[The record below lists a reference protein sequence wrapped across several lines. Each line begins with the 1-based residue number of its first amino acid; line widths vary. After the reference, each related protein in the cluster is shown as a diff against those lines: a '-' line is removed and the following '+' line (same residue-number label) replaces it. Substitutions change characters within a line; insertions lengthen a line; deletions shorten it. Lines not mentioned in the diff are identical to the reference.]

1 MIDTA
6 KQIHKELLGAE
17 NILLVSHKNPDG
29 DALSSGCALMQ
40 YLRQL
45 NKNHIAYCAT
55 PISKNLNFLPH
66 AEYYITNPQILTNNQ
81 FDLIIV
87 LDSGD
92 LLYAGLDEFLKK
104 LDYAPIVVNIDH
116 HATNEFYGHHNLVFS
131 NAASTTEVLY
141 SFFKINKIAIDKYIA
156 TCLLTGIIADTA
168 YFSNPATTAQ
178 SLKIAAELLRLGGNL
193 NLIQGWTVKNRTV
206 RGLKIWG
213 QVLSRLYKNE
223 KYDIIS
229 TILTADDLIGTEA
242 AGAAEEVEG
251 IANFLNNLGE
261 GRIVLLLKDK
271 GDGIIK
277 ASMRTT
283 NPKID
288 LSALAKMFGGGGHA
302 KAAGFSVK
310 GKLIETENGWKII

>member
-6 KQIHKELLGAE
+6 RKIHQEILGAE

-40 YLRQL
+40 YLRQID
-45 NKNHIAYCAT
+45 KNHTAYCAT
-55 PISKNLNFLPH
+55 PISQNFNFLPH
-66 AEYYITNPQILTNNQ
+66 AEYYTTNPRILIDER
-81 FDLIIV
+81 FDLVIV

-92 LLYAGLDEFLKK
+92 LLYAGLDEFLKN
-104 LDYAPIVVNIDH
+104 LDYSPVIVNIDH
-116 HATNEFYGHHNLVFS
+116 HATNEFFGHHNLVLS
-131 NAASTTEVLY
+131 HAASTTEVLY
-141 SFFKINKIAIDKYIA
+141 NFFKINKIALDKYIA
-156 TCLLTGIIADTA
+156 TCLLTGIITDTG

-193 NLIQGWTVKNRTV
+193 NLIKGWTLKNRSV
-206 RGLKIWG
+206 RGLKVWG

-223 KYDIIS
+223 TYDIVS
-229 TILTADDLIGTEA
+229 TILTADDTQGQESAGTD
-242 AGAAEEVEG
+242 EEVEG

-261 GRIVLLLKDK
+261 GKIVLLLKDK

-277 ASMRTT
+277 ASLRTT
-283 NPKID
+283 DPQID

-310 GKLIETENGWKII
+310 GKLAETKKGWQVV

>member
-1 MIDTA
+1 MIDVA
-6 KQIHKELLGAE
+6 KKIHQEILGAE

-45 NKNHIAYCAT
+45 NKNHTAYCAT
-55 PISKNLNFLPH
+55 PISRNFNFLPL
-66 AEYYITNPQILTNNQ
+66 AEYFNTNPLVLTDNQ

-92 LLYAGLDEFLKK
+92 LFYAGLDEFLKN

-116 HATNEFYGHHNLVFS
+116 HATNEFFGRHNLVLAG
-131 NAASTTEVLY
+131 AASTTEVLY
-141 SFFKINKIAIDKYIA
+141 GFFKANKIAIDKYIA
-156 TCLLTGIIADTA
+156 TCLLTGIITDTG

-193 NLIQGWTVKNRTV
+193 NLIQGWTLKNRSV

-223 KYDIIS
+223 TYDIVS
-229 TILTADDLIGTEA
+229 TILTADDT
-242 AGAAEEVEG
+242 AGQTSVNAVEEVEG

-261 GRIVLLLKDK
+261 GRIVLLLKDG

-277 ASMRTT
+277 ASLRTT
-283 NPKID
+283 DPLID
-288 LSALAKMFGGGGHA
+288 LSGLAKLFGGGGHA

-310 GKLIETENGWKII
+310 GKLIETEKGWQVV